1 MRYSDHEQLQL
12 DIASGQE
19 LDRRASKR
27 SLAVPSTMLTAVVAY
42 HWKHTD
48 VDVVIKFKPALTGGW
63 DVIEVYVI
71 HPLMGSHDVAPRE
84 IWAAVGEHLREGGE
98 IKDAMDLAHS
108 EQMQIAGRFL

>member
-42 HWKHTD
+42 HWRNTD

-63 DVIEVYVI
+63 DVIEVFMI

-84 IWAAVGEHLREGGE
+84 IWHAVGEHLAQGGE
-98 IKDAMDLAHS
+98 IKCVMDHAHS
-108 EQMQIAGRFL
+108 EQMQIAGRML

>member
-42 HWKHTD
+42 HWQSTD
-48 VDVVIKFKPALTGGW
+48 IDLVIKFKPSLTGGY
-63 DVIEVYVI
+63 DVIELYMI
-71 HPLMGSHDVAPRE
+71 HPLLGSWDPAPRA

-98 IKDAMDLAHS
+98 IKNTMALAHS
-108 EQMQIAGRFL
+108 EQMQIAGTFL